1 MPTFQYQSMKSS
13 EAGPA
18 TIDAPDR
25 AAAVR
30 ALMAKGIT
38 PTRVEPVGKPGGPR
52 AGARARARSGA
63 GLSLRI
69 GNSPMTRSEMASF
82 IGELATAV
90 QGGAPDRAGAAH
102 DRRTG
107 ANRRAEEDAGHDHSG
122 RRARSVAGGLD
133 ARGRPAV
140 HRARDES
147 GPGGRGVGAARRG
160 AGSGGGAS
168 GPGPEAA
175 SGVDL
180 GDDVPGDPD
189 DVHRDRDRDSGDVHR
204 SRTS

>member
-38 PTRVEPVGKPGGPR
+38 PTRVEPVGKSGNGR
-52 AGARARARSGA
+52 AASRGASKQSA

-90 QGGAPDRAGAAH
+90 QAGLPIVPALRTIAGQGRT
-102 DRRTG
+102 DAQRRCWTRSFRTSS
-107 ANRRAEEDAGHDHSG
+107 AVG
-122 RRARSVAGGLD
+122 RWRTRCARS
-133 ARGRPAV
+133 
-140 HRARDES
+140 
-147 GPGGRGVGAARRG
+147 ARR
-160 AGSGGGAS
+160 S
-168 GPGPEAA
+168 P
-175 SGVDL
+175 
-180 GDDVPGDPD
+180 
-189 DVHRDRDRDSGDVHR
+189 R
-204 SRTS
+204 S